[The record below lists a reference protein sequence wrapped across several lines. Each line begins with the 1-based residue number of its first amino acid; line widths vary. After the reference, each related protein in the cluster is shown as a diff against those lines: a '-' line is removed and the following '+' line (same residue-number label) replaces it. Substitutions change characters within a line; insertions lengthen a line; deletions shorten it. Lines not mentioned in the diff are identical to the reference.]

1 MNDIDEEIKKAL
13 SKADHK
19 ALDEIGK
26 EAGLFEVIG
35 LSFSGRQAWLTYT
48 LYALGFATFIAGV
61 WMSTKFFTSADIK
74 TSLAWLLGI
83 IVCLFGFSWQ
93 QMQKLEILREIN
105 RLEMRIMLVSVQ
117 PEPTAKEP
125 PKG

>member
-61 WMSTKFFTSADIK
+61 WM
-74 TSLAWLLGI
+74 
-83 IVCLFGFSWQ
+83 
-93 QMQKLEILREIN
+93 
-105 RLEMRIMLVSVQ
+105 
-117 PEPTAKEP
+117 
-125 PKG
+125 

>member
-61 WMSTKFFTSADIK
+61 WMSTKFFTSAGIK

-83 IVCLFGFSWQ
+83 IVCLFGFAIVNGYQ
-93 QMQKLEILREIN
+93 LATNAKPGNTTRDKTLRN
-105 RLEMRIMLVSVQ
+105 AHYAGVR
-117 PEPTAKEP
+117 PT
-125 PKG
+125 

>member
-1 MNDIDEEIKKAL
+1 M
-13 SKADHK
+13 
-19 ALDEIGK
+19 
-26 EAGLFEVIG
+26 VI
-35 LSFSGRQAWLTYT
+35 
-48 LYALGFATFIAGV
+48 
-61 WMSTKFFTSADIK
+61 
-74 TSLAWLLGI
+74 
-83 IVCLFGFSWQ
+83 SWQ